1 MSPSSAMMDSRSSVW
16 LPATPAMC
24 DRAFTAVAGEVKVTA
39 GAGAALRSM
48 IGRPRDVDDPPALLK
63 TPDIDRVVDTDVE
76 LWEDRRPV

>member
-1 MSPSSAMMDSRSSVW
+1 M
-16 LPATPAMC
+16 
-24 DRAFTAVAGEVKVTA
+24 TA

-48 IGRPRDVDDPPALLK
+48 IGRPRDVDDPAALLK